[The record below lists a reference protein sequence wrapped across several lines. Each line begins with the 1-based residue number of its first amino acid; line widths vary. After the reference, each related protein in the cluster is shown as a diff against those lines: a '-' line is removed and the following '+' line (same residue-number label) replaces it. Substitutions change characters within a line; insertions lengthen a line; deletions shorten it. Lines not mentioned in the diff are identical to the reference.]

1 MTPQGGTEIQHRL
14 LSHYVDE
21 KLLSNFQICTSIPGK
36 IPLSEDKINI
46 LWQKNSY
53 DQPNIYPWFEDKT
66 NHDKF
71 DWYVFNSHWNY
82 EKFRYRFDIP
92 THKCHVIK
100 NGVDNFPDRLPY
112 REGNMVRLLFHVTPW
127 RGLNV
132 LLGAM
137 QQLQDCNVHLDVFSS
152 CKIYGEEFEKN
163 NEAKY
168 EPLYEQ
174 ARRLGNVNYIGYKE
188 HAFIQKYIYRYHMFA
203 YPSIW
208 EETSC
213 NAALEAMAAGLYCIV
228 TNYGALYETC
238 SEFPAYVTYDKDYKR
253 LSTVFAD
260 AIRQAVTTLHE
271 PGVQKHLD
279 VQQDFVKRFYSWE
292 KKKQEWTNFLTGAL
306 NAKKRTPVHA

>member
-168 EPLYEQ
+168 EPLYE
-174 ARRLGNVNYIGYKE
+174 
-188 HAFIQKYIYRYHMFA
+188 
-203 YPSIW
+203 
-208 EETSC
+208 
-213 NAALEAMAAGLYCIV
+213 
-228 TNYGALYETC
+228 TC

>member
-1 MTPQGGTEIQHRL
+1 MNPQGGTEIQHHFLEHYVGEDL
-14 LSHYVDE
+14 LS
-21 KLLSNFQICTSIPGK
+21 KFQICTSIPGK
-36 IPLSEDKINI
+36 VPLSTNKINI

-53 DQPNIYPWFEDKT
+53 DQPNIAPWFRDKS

-82 EKFRYRFDIP
+82 EKFRNTFDVP

-100 NGVDNFPDRLPY
+100 NAVNNFPVRVQFNKGDRI
-112 REGNMVRLLFHVTPW
+112 RMLFQVTPW

-137 QQLQDCNVHLDVFSS
+137 EQLKSENIELDVYSS
-152 CKIYGEEFEKN
+152 CKIYGEEFEKQ
-163 NEAKY
+163 NEHIY

-174 ARRLGNVNYIGYKE
+174 ARKLENVNYIGYRE
-188 HAFIQKYIYRYHMFA
+188 HAFIQKVMYRYHMFA

-213 NAALEAMAAGLYCIV
+213 NSALEAMAGGLYCIV

-238 SEFPAYVTYDKDYKR
+238 SEFPIYVTYNKNYR
-253 LSTVFAD
+253 TLATSFAH
-260 AIRQAVTTLHE
+260 AIRGAIATIHE
-271 PGVQKHLD
+271 PEVFEHLQM
-279 VQQDFVKRFYSWE
+279 QQEFTKKFYSWD
-292 KKKQEWTNFLTGAL
+292 KRKIEWTNFLQSVL
-306 NAKKRTPVHA
+306 REKS

>member
-1 MTPQGGTEIQHRL
+1 MLPRGGTEIQHHF

-21 KLLSNFQICTSIPGK
+21 KLLSNFQICTSIPNK
-36 IPLSEDKINI
+36 VPILEDKINI

-82 EKFRYRFDIP
+82 EKFRYKFDVP

-100 NGVDNFPDRLPY
+100 NGVTNFPDILPY
-112 REGNMVRLLFHVTPW
+112 KEGDTVRMLFHVTPW

-152 CKIYGEEFEKN
+152 CKIYGEEFEKA
-163 NEAKY
+163 NEHIY

-174 ARRLGNVNYIGYKE
+174 ARKLENVNYIGYKE
-188 HAFIQKYIYRYHMFA
+188 HSFIQKFLYRYHMFA

-213 NAALEAMAAGLYCIV
+213 NAALEAMASGLYCIV
-228 TNYGALYETC
+228 TNFGALYETC
-238 SEFPAYVTYDKDYKR
+238 SEFPVYVTYDKNYR
-253 LSTVFAD
+253 NLATAFTH
-260 AIRQAVTTLHE
+260 AIRGAVEHMHE
-271 PGVQKHLD
+271 PRIQEHLIM
-279 VQQDFVKRFYSWE
+279 QQNFVKKFYSWE
-292 KKKQEWTNFLTGAL
+292 KKKLEWTSFLQGAL
-306 NAKKRTPVHA
+306 DAKS

>member
-1 MTPQGGTEIQHRL
+1 MLPRGGTEIQHHF

-21 KLLSNFQICTSIPGK
+21 KLLSNFQICTSIPNK
-36 IPLSEDKINI
+36 VPILENKINI

-53 DQPNIYPWFEDKT
+53 DQPNIYPWFEDKN

-71 DWYVFNSHWNY
+71 DWYIFNSHWNY
-82 EKFRYRFDIP
+82 EKFRYKFDVP

-100 NGVDNFPDRLPY
+100 NGVTNFPERALYKKGD
-112 REGNMVRLLFHVTPW
+112 MVRMLFHVTPW

-152 CKIYGEEFEKN
+152 CKIYGEEFEKA
-163 NEAKY
+163 NEHIY

-174 ARRLGNVNYIGYKE
+174 ARKLENVNYIGYKE
-188 HAFIQKYIYRYHMFA
+188 HSFIQKFMYRYHMFA

-213 NAALEAMAAGLYCIV
+213 NAVLESMAGGLYCIV
-228 TNYGALYETC
+228 TNYGALFETC
-238 SEFPAYVTYDKDYKR
+238 SEFPVYVTYDKNYR
-253 LSTVFAD
+253 NLATAFAH
-260 AIRQAVTTLHE
+260 AIRSAVEHMDQPDIHE
-271 PGVQKHLD
+271 HLLM
-279 VQQDFVKRFYSWE
+279 QQNFVKKFYSWE
-292 KKKQEWTNFLTGAL
+292 KKKLEWTNFLQGAL
-306 NAKKRTPVHA
+306 NAKS

>member
-1 MTPQGGTEIQHRL
+1 MNPSGGTELQLGFLQKFVDNEL
-14 LSHYVDE
+14 LNKFNITTSVPE
-21 KLLSNFQICTSIPGK
+21 KN
-36 IPLSEDKINI
+36 PLSKDKINI

-53 DQPNIYPWFEDKT
+53 DQPNIYPWFEDKS

-82 EKFRYRFDIP
+82 EKFRYKFDVP

-100 NGVDNFPDRLPY
+100 NGVTNFPEILPY
-112 REGNMVRLLFHVTPW
+112 KEGDMVRMLFHVTPW

-152 CKIYGEEFEKN
+152 CKIYGEDFEKA
-163 NEAKY
+163 NEHIY

-174 ARRLGNVNYIGYKE
+174 ARKLENVNYIGYKD
-188 HAFIQKYIYRYHMFA
+188 HSFIQKYIYRYHMFA

-213 NAALEAMAAGLYCIV
+213 NAALEAMAAGLMCIV
-228 TNYGALYETC
+228 TNFGALYETC
-238 SEFPAYVTYDKDYKR
+238 SEFPVYVTYDKNYR
-253 LSTVFAD
+253 NLSTAFAH
-260 AIRQAVTTLHE
+260 AIRGAVSTLHE
-271 PGVQKHLD
+271 PQVLDHLKT
-279 VQQDFVKRFYSWE
+279 QQDFAKRFYNWD
-292 KKKQEWTNFLTGAL
+292 KKKLEWTSFLQGVL
-306 NAKKRTPVHA
+306 NAKS

>member
-1 MTPQGGTEIQHRL
+1 MLPRGGTELQHHF

-36 IPLSEDKINI
+36 VPILEDKINI

-53 DQPNIYPWFEDKT
+53 DQPNIYPWFEDKS

>member
-1 MTPQGGTEIQHRL
+1 MLPRGGTEIQHHF

-21 KLLSNFQICTSIPGK
+21 KLLSNFQICTSIPNK
-36 IPLSEDKINI
+36 VPILEDKINI

-53 DQPNIYPWFEDKT
+53 DQPNIYPWFEDKN

-71 DWYVFNSHWNY
+71 DWYIFNSHWNY
-82 EKFRYRFDIP
+82 EKFRYKFDVP

-100 NGVDNFPDRLPY
+100 NGVTNFPEKASYKKGD
-112 REGNMVRLLFHVTPW
+112 MVRMLFHVTPW

-152 CKIYGEEFEKN
+152 CKIYGEEFEKA
-163 NEAKY
+163 NEHIY

-174 ARRLGNVNYIGYKE
+174 ARKLENVNYIGYKE
-188 HAFIQKYIYRYHMFA
+188 HSFIQKFMYRYHMFA

-213 NAALEAMAAGLYCIV
+213 NAVLESMAGGLYCIV
-228 TNYGALYETC
+228 TNYGALFETC
-238 SEFPAYVTYDKDYKR
+238 SEFPVYVTYDKNYR
-253 LSTVFAD
+253 NLATAFAH
-260 AIRQAVTTLHE
+260 AIRSAVEHMDQPDIHE
-271 PGVQKHLD
+271 HLLM
-279 VQQDFVKRFYSWE
+279 QQNFVKKFYSWE
-292 KKKQEWTNFLTGAL
+292 KKKLEWTNFLQGAL
-306 NAKKRTPVHA
+306 NAKS

>member
-1 MTPQGGTEIQHRL
+1 MFPKGGTEIQHHFL
-14 LSHYVDE
+14 DHYVDE
-21 KLLSNFQICTSIPGK
+21 ELLKNFQICTSIPGK
-36 IPLSEDKINI
+36 IPLDNNKVNI

-53 DQPNIYPWFEDKT
+53 DQPNIYPWFEDKN
-66 NHDKF
+66 NHNQF

-82 EKFRYRFDIP
+82 EKFRYKFDIP

-100 NGVDNFPDRLPY
+100 NGVTNFPVLTPY
-112 REGNMVRLLFHVTPW
+112 KHGDMVRMLFHVTPW

-152 CKIYGEEFEKN
+152 CKIYGEEFEQA
-163 NEAKY
+163 NEVKY

-174 ARRLGNVNYIGYKE
+174 ARKLENVNYIGYKE
-188 HAFIQKYIYRYHMFA
+188 HSFIQKFMYRYHMFA

-253 LSTVFAD
+253 LSTVFAN
-260 AIRQAVTTLHE
+260 AIRSSVATLHE
-271 PGVQKHLD
+271 PGVFEHLQM
-279 VQQDFVKRFYSWE
+279 QQDFVKKFYSWD
-292 KKKQEWTNFLTGAL
+292 KKKSEWTNFLTGIL
-306 NAKKRTPVHA
+306 NERARTSVHA